1 MAFINTVENNPIL
14 KQMDEGFDFFLKW
27 WVEKKAEGMLR
38 ARSWYCIICLY
49 IGCSITQTTGRKFL
63 SWKRWDLMKLM
74 YWGFKDFITLFLKNH
89 EGYVIYPVR
98 LNGSA
103 IETVFSQLKGI
114 THGHLSARNYSS
126 AVATLVTRGS
136 IQNRKKRIQY
146 RNAPLYF
153 RKGERTNY
161 KMTLL

>member
-1 MAFINTVENNPIL
+1 
-14 KQMDEGFDFFLKW
+14 
-27 WVEKKAEGMLR
+27 
-38 ARSWYCIICLY
+38 
-49 IGCSITQTTGRKFL
+49 
-63 SWKRWDLMKLM
+63 MKLM

-153 RKGERTNY
+153 RKGELKRTNY
-161 KMTLL
+161 KRKK